1 MYVTPHGR
9 TRNELGNRP
18 IFIERSGK
26 RRRILRLTAIALGSA
41 CGAYLM
47 FVAIVIAGLWLPA
60 GQHTPTT
67 GVTLPATPVHHETQ
81 RSVRADEEGG
91 QQGRQQERPSSPL
104 PEGTF
109 SPHPAEAT
117 RG

>member
-1 MYVTPHGR
+1 MYLTPHGR
-9 TRNELGNRP
+9 TRNTQGNQP

-26 RRRILRLTAIALGSA
+26 RRRIVRFAAIALGGA

-60 GQHTPTT
+60 GQQTPTDER
-67 GVTLPATPVHHETQ
+67 GYQ
-81 RSVRADEEGG
+81 QVR
-91 QQGRQQERPSSPL
+91 PPSPL
-104 PEGTF
+104 PDGSL